1 MPQHAR
7 RHLMTRRNVLGKTA
21 VGGLALAGGA
31 AIAGPLVAGADA
43 APSDFGYHDDGRTY
57 VVTTGAG
64 LVFKVDR
71 RNGDLTSLMYKG
83 TEYQGYG
90 GRNSHVETGLGTSS
104 VSIRQTGGTILV
116 TVVHGTMHHYYAAR
130 RGENNVYMW
139 TNKADSSITATRY
152 IVRVRPGLFPN
163 NLPDSWDARTD
174 TVIEA
179 QDVRRKPNGTTR
191 SKHYSNQRV
200 IDYDHVGWSTGKV
213 GMWMVR
219 SNHEKASGGPFYR
232 SLMRHHYEDGAGLY
246 EILYYG
252 ENQTEPMRFGLQG
265 PYVLAFTD
273 GAAPS
278 PALRHD
284 RIDTSWVDGLGLAGW
299 VGRSGRGRVAGVG
312 IAGRDSAYAYTVG
325 FSNAEAQYWTE
336 ADPATGRFTS
346 PYMLP
351 GTYTLTVYKEEL
363 AVHTTR
369 VTVTAGR
376 TTPLHTLTI
385 GADPSRKSAIWRIGD
400 WSGTPRGFKNASLM
414 TTMHPSDARARP
426 WTGAAHTVGSSKVDD
441 FPCYQWADV
450 NNSLK
455 IRFKLTAQQLASGHT
470 LNIGITT
477 AFANGRPRIRVND
490 WVSALPAPAKEPMT
504 RSLTVGSYRGN
515 NHTYRYAVPASAWVK
530 SPDSYQE
537 VTLDIVSGS
546 GGGAYLSA
554 GVSYDVIELL
564 P

>member
-7 RHLMTRRNVLGKTA
+7 RHLTRRTVLRRTA

-31 AIAGPLVAGADA
+31 AIAGPLVSGADA
-43 APSDFGYHDDGRTY
+43 ATSTFGYRDDGNAY
-57 VVTTGAG
+57 VVGTGAD
-64 LVFKVDR
+64 LVFKVDH
-71 RNGDLTSLMYKG
+71 RNGDLTSLVYKG

-90 GRNSHVETGLGTSS
+90 GKNSHVETGLGTSS
-104 VSIRQTGGTILV
+104 VSIRRTGDTILI

-139 TNKADSSITATRY
+139 TNKADASITATRY

-200 IDYDHVGWSTGKV
+200 IDYDHVGWSDGKV

-273 GAAPS
+273 GGQPAAS
-278 PALRHD
+278 LRHD
-284 RIDTSWVDGLGLAGW
+284 RVDTSWADGLGLAGW

-312 IAGRDSAYAYTVG
+312 IAGRDTAYAYTVG
-325 FSNAEAQYWTE
+325 FANAEAQYWTE
-336 ADPATGRFTS
+336 VDPATGRFLS

-376 TTPLHTLTI
+376 TAPLHTLTI
-385 GADPSRKSAIWRIGD
+385 GADPSRKQAIWRIGD
-400 WSGTPRGFKNASLM
+400 FSGTPRGFKNASLM

-426 WTGAAHTVGSSKVDD
+426 WTGAVFTVGASRTDD

-450 NNSLK
+450 NDRQK
-455 IRFKLTAQQLASGHT
+455 IRFRLTAQQLASGHT
-470 LNIGITT
+470 LNIAITT
-477 AFANGRPRIRVND
+477 AFANGRPRVRVND
-490 WVSALPAPAKEPMT
+490 WVSAVPAPAKEPTT

-515 NHTYRYAVPASAWVK
+515 NHTYSYAVPASAWVK
-530 SPDSYQE
+530 SPDAYQE
-537 VTLDIVSGS
+537 LTLDIVSGS
-546 GGGAYLSA
+546 GGSAYLSP

>member
-7 RHLMTRRNVLGKTA
+7 RRLTRRTVLSRAA
-21 VGGLALAGGA
+21 VGGLALAGGT
-31 AIAGPLVAGADA
+31 AIAGPLTESADA
-43 APSDFGYHDDGRTY
+43 AAPVFGYRDDGRAY
-57 VVTTGAG
+57 VVDTGAG
-64 LVFKVDR
+64 LVFKVDHG
-71 RNGDLTSLMYKG
+71 NGDLSSLVYRG

-90 GRNSHVETGLGTSS
+90 NRNSQVETGLGRSS
-104 VSIRQTGGTILV
+104 VSIRKAGGTVLV

-139 TNKADSSITATRY
+139 TNKADASITATRY
-152 IVRVRPGLFPN
+152 IVRVKPGLFPDN
-163 NLPDSWDARTD
+163 GPDSWDSRTD

-179 QDVRRKPNGTTR
+179 QDVRRKPDGTTR

-265 PYVLAFTD
+265 PYVLSFTD
-273 GAAPS
+273 GSAPS

-284 RIDTSWVDGLGLAGW
+284 RIDTSWADGLGLVGW

-312 IAGRDSAYAYTVG
+312 IAGRDTAYAYTVG
-325 FSNAEAQYWTE
+325 LASADAQYWTE
-336 ADPATGRFTS
+336 ADPATGRFVS

-351 GTYTLTVYKEEL
+351 GTYTLTVHKEEL

-376 TTPLHTLTI
+376 TTPLHTLAI
-385 GADPSRKSAIWRIGD
+385 GADPSRSAAIWRIGA

-426 WTGAAHTVGSSKVDD
+426 WTGTAFTVSASRVDD
-441 FPCYQWADV
+441 FPCYQWADI
-450 NNSLK
+450 NKGLR
-455 IRFKLTAQQLASGHT
+455 IRFKLTAQQLTSGHT
-470 LNIGITT
+470 LNIGVTT

-490 WVSALPAPAKEPMT
+490 WLSAVPTSAGEPTT

-515 NHTYRYAVPASAWVK
+515 NHTYRYAIPASAWTK
-530 SPDSYQE
+530 SPDAYQE
-537 VTLDIVSGS
+537 LTLDIVSGS
-546 GGGAYLSA
+546 GSSAYLSP
-554 GVSYDVIELL
+554 GVAYDVVELL

>member
-7 RHLMTRRNVLGKTA
+7 RRLTRRDALRKTA
-21 VGGLALAGGA
+21 VGGLALAGTA

-43 APSDFGYHDDGRTY
+43 ATPDFGYRDDGRAY
-57 VVTTGAG
+57 VVGTGAD

-71 RNGDLTSLMYKG
+71 RTGDLTSLVYKG

-90 GRNSHVETGLGTSS
+90 GKNSHVETGLGTSS
-104 VSIRQTGGTILV
+104 VSIRKTGDTILV

-139 TNKADSSITATRY
+139 TNMADASITATRY

-163 NLPDSWDARTD
+163 DAPDSWDARTD
-174 TVIEA
+174 TLVEA
-179 QDVRRKPNGTTR
+179 QDIRRKPNGGTR

-200 IDYDHVGWSTGKV
+200 IDYDHVGWSTGEV
-213 GMWMVR
+213 GMWIVR

-273 GAAPS
+273 GSAPS

-284 RIDTSWVDGLGLAGW
+284 RVDTSWVDGLGLAGW
-299 VGRSGRGRVAGVG
+299 VGRGGRGRVAGVG
-312 IAGRDSAYAYTVG
+312 LSGRGTAYAYTVG
-325 FSNAEAQYWTE
+325 FANTEAQYWTE
-336 ADPATGRFTS
+336 ADPATGRFVS

-376 TTPLHTLTI
+376 TTALHTLAI
-385 GADPSRKSAIWRIGD
+385 GSDPSRSRAIWRIGD
-400 WSGTPRGFKNASLM
+400 WSGTPRGFKNATLM

-426 WTGAAHTVGSSKVDD
+426 WTGSAHTVGVSHADD
-441 FPCYQWADV
+441 FPCYQWADI
-450 NNSLK
+450 NNRMR
-455 IRFKLTAQQLASGHT
+455 IRFKLTSQQLALGHT
-470 LNIGITT
+470 LNIGVTT
-477 AFANGRPRIRVND
+477 AFANGRPRVRVND
-490 WVSALPAPAKEPMT
+490 WVSAVPAPTKEPST

-515 NHTYRYAVPASAWVK
+515 NHTYSYAVPASAWVR
-530 SPDSYQE
+530 SPDAYQE
-537 VTLDIVSGS
+537 LTLDIVSGS
-546 GGGAYLSA
+546 GGSAYLSP
-554 GVSYDVIELL
+554 GVSYDAIELL

>member
-7 RHLMTRRNVLGKTA
+7 RRLTRRDVFRRTA

-43 APSDFGYHDDGRTY
+43 ATSTFGYRDDGNAY
-57 VVTTGAG
+57 VVGTGAD
-64 LVFKVDR
+64 LVFKVDH
-71 RNGDLTSLMYKG
+71 RNGDLTSLVYKG

-90 GRNSHVETGLGTSS
+90 GRNSHVETGLGASS
-104 VSIRQTGGTILV
+104 VSIRKTGDTILI
-116 TVVHGTMHHYYAAR
+116 TVAHGTMHHYYAAR

-139 TNKADSSITATRY
+139 TNKADASITATRY

-200 IDYDHVGWSTGKV
+200 IDYDHVGWSDGKV

-273 GAAPS
+273 GGAPAAS
-278 PALRHD
+278 LRHD

-299 VGRSGRGRVAGVG
+299 VGRGGRGRVAGVG
-312 IAGRDSAYAYTVG
+312 IAGRETAYAYTVG
-325 FSNAEAQYWTE
+325 FANAEAQYWAQ
-336 ADPATGRFTS
+336 ADPATGRFMS

-376 TTPLHTLTI
+376 TTPLHTLAIRT
-385 GADPSRKSAIWRIGD
+385 DPSRNPAIWRIGD
-400 WSGTPRGFKNASLM
+400 WSGTPRGLKNASLM

-426 WTGAAHTVGSSKVDD
+426 WTCAAFTVGASRTDD
-441 FPCYQWADV
+441 FPCYQWTDI
-450 NNSLK
+450 NNHVK

-470 LNIGITT
+470 LNIGVTT
-477 AFANGRPRIRVND
+477 AFANGRPRVRVND
-490 WVSALPAPAKEPMT
+490 WVSAVPTPAKEPTT

-515 NHTYRYAVPASAWVK
+515 NHTYSYAIPASAWVN
-530 SPDSYQE
+530 SPEAYQE
-537 VTLDIVSGS
+537 LTLDIVSGS
-546 GGGAYLSA
+546 GGTTYLSP
-554 GVSYDVIELL
+554 GVSYDAIELL

>member
-7 RHLMTRRNVLGKTA
+7 RRLTRRTVLRRTA

-31 AIAGPLVAGADA
+31 AIAGPLVSGADA
-43 APSDFGYHDDGRTY
+43 ATSAFGYRDDGNAY
-57 VVTTGAG
+57 VVGTGAD
-64 LVFKVDR
+64 LVFKVDH
-71 RNGDLTSLMYKG
+71 RNGDLTSLVYKG

-90 GRNSHVETGLGTSS
+90 NRNSQVETGLGTSS
-104 VSIRQTGGTILV
+104 VGIRRTGDTILV

-139 TNKADSSITATRY
+139 TNKADASITATRY

-163 NLPDSWDARTD
+163 NNPDTWDARTD
-174 TVIEA
+174 TLIEA
-179 QDVRRKPNGTTR
+179 QDIRRKPNGTTR

-200 IDYDHVGWSTGKV
+200 IDYDHVGWSDGKV

-219 SNHEKASGGPFYR
+219 GNHEKASGGPFYR
-232 SLMRHHYEDGAGLY
+232 SLMRHHYKDGAGLY

-273 GAAPS
+273 GSVPS

-284 RIDTSWVDGLGLAGW
+284 RIHTSWADGLGLAGW
-299 VGRSGRGRVAGVG
+299 VGRGGRGRVAGVG
-312 IAGRDSAYAYTVG
+312 IAGRDTAYAYTVG
-325 FSNAEAQYWTE
+325 FANIEAQYW
-336 ADPATGRFTS
+336 ARANPATGRFVS

-351 GTYTLTVYKEEL
+351 GTSTLTVYKEEL

-376 TTPLHTLTI
+376 TTPLHTLAI
-385 GADPSRKSAIWRIGD
+385 SADPSRNPAIWRIGD

-414 TTMHPSDARARP
+414 TTMHPSDTRARP
-426 WTGAAHTVGSSKVDD
+426 WTGSVHTIGAPQADD
-441 FPCYQWADV
+441 FPCYQWADI
-450 NNSLK
+450 NNHQT

-470 LNIGITT
+470 LNIAITT
-477 AFANGRPRIRVND
+477 AFANGRPRVRVND
-490 WVSALPAPAKEPMT
+490 WVSAVPAHAKEPTT

-515 NHTYRYAVPASAWVK
+515 NHTYSYAVPASAWIK
-530 SPDSYQE
+530 SPDAYQE
-537 VTLDIVSGS
+537 LTLDIVSGS
-546 GGGAYLSA
+546 GGSAYLSP

>member
-7 RHLMTRRNVLGKTA
+7 RHLTRRDALRRTA

-31 AIAGPLVAGADA
+31 AVAGPLVAGADA
-43 APSDFGYHDDGRTY
+43 ATSAFGYRDDGRAY
-57 VVTTGAG
+57 VVDTGAD

-71 RNGDLTSLMYKG
+71 RNGDLTSLVYKG

-90 GRNSHVETGLGTSS
+90 NRNSHVETGLGASS
-104 VSIRQTGGTILV
+104 VSIRKTGDTILI
-116 TVVHGTMHHYYAAR
+116 TVVHGSMRHYYAAR
-130 RGENNVYMW
+130 RGENNVYLW
-139 TNKADSSITATRY
+139 TNKADGSITATRY

-163 NLPDSWDARTD
+163 NDPDSWDARTD
-174 TVIEA
+174 TLLEA
-179 QDVRRKPNGTTR
+179 QDIRRKPNGTTR

-232 SLMRHHYEDGAGLY
+232 SLMRHRYEDGAGLY

-273 GAAPS
+273 GGAPADS
-278 PALRHD
+278 LRHD
-284 RIDTSWVDGLGLAGW
+284 RIDTSWVDSLGLAGW

-312 IAGRDSAYAYTVG
+312 ITGRDKAYAYTVG
-325 FSNAEAQYWTE
+325 FANAEAQYWAH
-336 ADPATGRFTS
+336 ADPATGRFKS

-369 VTVTAGR
+369 VTVSAGR
-376 TTPLHTLTI
+376 TTPLHTLAI
-385 GADPSRKSAIWRIGD
+385 SADPSRKPAIWRIGD

-414 TTMHPSDARARP
+414 TTMHPADVRARP
-426 WTGAAHTVGSSKVDD
+426 WTGAVHTVGDSHVAD
-441 FPCYQWADV
+441 FPCYQWAGI
-450 NNSLK
+450 NNRLK
-455 IRFKLTAQQLASGHT
+455 IRFKLTAQQLTSGHT

-477 AFANGRPRIRVND
+477 AFANGRPRIGVND
-490 WVSALPAPAKEPMT
+490 WVSALPAPAKEPTT

-515 NHTYRYAVPASAWVK
+515 NHTYSYAVPASAWLK
-530 SPDSYQE
+530 SPDTYQE
-537 VTLDIVSGS
+537 LTLDIVSGS
-546 GGGAYLSA
+546 GGSAYLSA

>member
-7 RHLMTRRNVLGKTA
+7 RHLTRRDVLHRSA
-21 VGGLALAGGA
+21 IGGLALAGGA
-31 AIAGPLVAGADA
+31 AVAGPLIEGADA
-43 APSDFGYHDDGRTY
+43 ATPAFGYRDDGRAY
-57 VVTTGAG
+57 VIDTGAD

-71 RNGDLTSLMYKG
+71 RNGDLTSLVYRG

-90 GRNSHVETGLGTSS
+90 NRNSHVETGLGTSS
-104 VSIRQTGGTILV
+104 VSIRKAGDTVLV

-139 TNKADSSITATRY
+139 TNKADASITATRY
-152 IVRVRPGLFPN
+152 IVRVKPGLFPDN
-163 NLPDSWDARTD
+163 DPDAWDARTD
-174 TVIEA
+174 TLIEA
-179 QDVRRKPNGTTR
+179 QDIRRKPDGTTR

-200 IDYDHVGWSTGKV
+200 IDYDHVGWSDGKV

-273 GAAPS
+273 GSAPS

-312 IAGRDSAYAYTVG
+312 IAGRDKAYAYTVG
-325 FSNAEAQYWTE
+325 FANGDAQYWTG
-336 ADPATGRFTS
+336 ADAATGRFVS

-351 GTYTLTVYKEEL
+351 GTYTLTVYKDEL

-385 GADPSRKSAIWRIGD
+385 GADPSRRPAIWRIGD
-400 WSGTPRGFKNASLM
+400 WTGTPRGFNNASLM

-426 WTGAAHTVGSSKVDD
+426 WTGAAFTVGASRLDD
-441 FPCYQWADV
+441 FPCYQWADI
-450 NNSLK
+450 NKGLK

-477 AFANGRPRIRVND
+477 AFANGRPRVRVND
-490 WVSALPAPAKEPMT
+490 WISAVPASAGEPTT

-515 NHTYRYAVPASAWVK
+515 NHTYSYAIPASAWIN
-530 SPDSYQE
+530 SPDAYQE
-537 VTLDIVSGS
+537 LTLDIVSGS
-546 GGGAYLSA
+546 GSTAYLSP
-554 GVSYDVIELL
+554 GVSYDVVELL

>member
-7 RHLMTRRNVLGKTA
+7 RRLARRDVLRRTA

-31 AIAGPLVAGADA
+31 AIAGPLVEGADA
-43 APSDFGYHDDGRTY
+43 VTSSFGYHDDGHAY
-57 VVTTGAG
+57 VINTGAD
-64 LVFKVDR
+64 LVLKVDHG
-71 RNGDLTSLMYKG
+71 NGDLTSLVYKG

-90 GRNSHVETGLGTSS
+90 NRNSHVETGLGTSS
-104 VSIRQTGGTILV
+104 VSIRKTGDTILV

-130 RGENNVYMW
+130 RGENNVYLW
-139 TNKADSSITATRY
+139 TNKADASITATRY

-163 NLPDSWDARTD
+163 DDPDSWDARTD
-174 TVIEA
+174 TLIEA
-179 QDVRRKPNGTTR
+179 QDIRRKPNGATR

-213 GMWMVR
+213 GLWMVR
-219 SNHEKASGGPFYR
+219 GNHEKASGGPFYR

-284 RIDTSWVDGLGLAGW
+284 RIDTSWVAGLGLVGW
-299 VGRSGRGRVAGVG
+299 VGRGGRGRVAGVG
-312 IAGRDSAYAYTVG
+312 ISGRDSAYAYTVG
-325 FSNAEAQYWTE
+325 FANADAQHWAQ
-336 ADPATGRFTS
+336 ADPATGHFVS

-376 TTPLHTLTI
+376 TTPMHTLSI
-385 GADPSRKSAIWRIGD
+385 GADPSRTPAIWRIGD

-414 TTMHPSDARARP
+414 TSMHPSDARARP
-426 WTGAAHTVGSSKVDD
+426 WTGAVHTVGASKLDD
-441 FPCYQWADV
+441 FPCYQWTDI

-455 IRFKLTAQQLASGHT
+455 IRFKLTVQQLASGHT

-477 AFANGRPRIRVND
+477 AFANGRPRVRVND
-490 WVSALPAPAKEPMT
+490 WVSAVPASAKEPTT

-515 NHTYRYAVPASAWVK
+515 NHTYSYTVPASAWVK
-530 SPDSYQE
+530 SPDDYQE
-537 VTLDIVSGS
+537 LTLDIVSGS
-546 GGGAYLSA
+546 GGSAYLSP
-554 GVSYDVIELL
+554 GVSYDVVEML

>member
-7 RHLMTRRNVLGKTA
+7 RRLTRRDALRKTA
-21 VGGLALAGGA
+21 VGGLALAGTA

-43 APSDFGYHDDGRTY
+43 ATPDFGYRDDGRAY
-57 VVTTGAG
+57 VVGTGAD

-71 RNGDLTSLMYKG
+71 RTGDLTSLVYKG

-90 GRNSHVETGLGTSS
+90 GKNSHVETGLGTSS
-104 VSIRQTGGTILV
+104 VSIRKTGDTILV

-139 TNKADSSITATRY
+139 TNKADASITATRY

-163 NLPDSWDARTD
+163 DAPDSWDARTD
-174 TVIEA
+174 TLVEA
-179 QDVRRKPNGTTR
+179 QDIRRKPNGGTR

-200 IDYDHVGWSTGKV
+200 IDYDHVGWSTGEV
-213 GMWMVR
+213 GMWIVR

-273 GAAPS
+273 GSAPS

-284 RIDTSWVDGLGLAGW
+284 RVDTSWVDGLGLAGW
-299 VGRSGRGRVAGVG
+299 VGRGGRGRVAGVG
-312 IAGRDSAYAYTVG
+312 LSGRGTAYAYTVG
-325 FSNAEAQYWTE
+325 FANTEAQYWTE
-336 ADPATGRFTS
+336 ADPATGRFVS

-376 TTPLHTLTI
+376 TTALHTLAI
-385 GADPSRKSAIWRIGD
+385 GSDPSRSRAIWRIGD
-400 WSGTPRGFKNASLM
+400 WSGTPRGFKNATLM

-426 WTGAAHTVGSSKVDD
+426 WTGSAHTVGVSHADD
-441 FPCYQWADV
+441 FPCYQWADI
-450 NNSLK
+450 NNRMR
-455 IRFKLTAQQLASGHT
+455 IRFKLTSQQLALGHT
-470 LNIGITT
+470 LNIGVTT
-477 AFANGRPRIRVND
+477 AFANGRPRVRVND
-490 WVSALPAPAKEPMT
+490 WVSAVPAPTKEPST

-515 NHTYRYAVPASAWVK
+515 NHTYSYAVPASAWVR
-530 SPDSYQE
+530 SPDAYQE
-537 VTLDIVSGS
+537 LTLDIVSGS
-546 GGGAYLSA
+546 GGSAYLSP
-554 GVSYDVIELL
+554 GVSYDAIELL

>member
-1 MPQHAR
+1 MAAHGR
-7 RHLMTRRNVLGKTA
+7 RRPTRRDVLLRTAAGGLVLG
-21 VGGLALAGGA
+21 GGA
-31 AIAGPLVAGADA
+31 AVAGPLLPTADA
-43 APSDFGYHDDGRTY
+43 AGSTFGHRDDGRAH
-57 VVTTGAG
+57 VIDTGAG
-64 LVFKVDR
+64 LVLKVDHR
-71 RNGDLTSLMYKG
+71 TGDLTSLVYRG

-90 GRNSHVETGLGTSS
+90 NRNSHVETGLGASS
-104 VSIRQTGGTILV
+104 VSVRKTADTVLV

-139 TNKADSSITATRY
+139 TNKADASITATRY

-163 NLPDSWDARTD
+163 DDPDSWDARTD
-174 TVIEA
+174 TLIEA
-179 QDVRRKPNGTTR
+179 QDIRRKANGTTR

-200 IDYDHVGWSTGKV
+200 IDYDHVGWSDGKV

-273 GAAPS
+273 GGAPAR
-278 PALRHD
+278 ALAHD
-284 RIDTSWVDGLGLAGW
+284 AIDTSWADGLGLVGW
-299 VGRSGRGRVAGVG
+299 VGRRGRGRVAGVG
-312 IAGRDSAYAYTVG
+312 ISGRAEGAAYTVG
-325 FSNAEAQYWTE
+325 FANPDAQYWAK
-336 ADPATGRFTS
+336 ADPATGRFQS

-351 GTYTLTVYKEEL
+351 GAYELTVYKDEL
-363 AVHTTR
+363 AVHTTS

-376 TTPLHTLTI
+376 TTALHTLKIT
-385 GADPSRKSAIWRIGD
+385 ADPGRRPAIWRIGD
-400 WSGTPRGFKNASLM
+400 WSGTPRGFANASLM
-414 TTMHPSDARARP
+414 TAMHPSDARARP
-426 WTGAAHTVGSSKVDD
+426 WTQGVHTVGSSSSAD

-450 NNSLK
+450 NNGRK
-455 IRFKLTAQQLASGHT
+455 IRFRLTREQLASGHT

-477 AFANGRPRIRVND
+477 AFAKGRPRIRVND
-490 WVSALPAPAKEPMT
+490 WVSTVPVPAEEPTT

-515 NHTYRYAVPASAWVK
+515 NHTYGYAIPASAWVR
-530 SPDSYQE
+530 SADAYQE
-537 VTLDIVSGS
+537 LTIDIVSGS
-546 GGGAYLSA
+546 GGPGFLSP
-554 GVSYDVIELL
+554 GVSYDVIELV